1 MTISEWIYPGSAVA
15 TLVLGGGL
23 LGRWR
28 GQLRRREQELLQRQ
42 ETLSHTQEKREVEGK
57 AAPPQISPQEETLY
71 LQGKIHHLERDLI
84 QSHTLKQEQDAQ
96 LEELRRQIQQREV
109 TVLTLQNQVSQQE
122 SQHQELARRHQAQVK
137 DLHEENDVLSQRLQQ
152 EVAKLSQWR
161 QQASQ
166 LEPLQVKY
174 QALQT
179 RLGELERQLS
189 QQKETF
195 EAEKQAQGAA
205 DAQELAQLRQAQAE
219 SQSALEASRRRLG
232 ELEVILTRQKE
243 ALEQTQ
249 AEYRRQ
255 QEEGHAFNQEIQTL
269 RNALHSAESLRAQ
282 QERDYLSLQTEKET
296 LRRELASLQSQLEEK
311 EKLLAA
317 QAEALTQATL
327 VKAAPEPEL
336 PELTV
341 APSEPE
347 DPEPAP
353 ELTVEPPVQETP
365 EVKPEEIEPL
375 QPELTIKPPVQETP
389 EVKPE
394 APQLL
399 EPELTV
405 DVKEEP
411 SVEMAVPEPEP
422 ELPESTVPPSEP
434 EDPEPA
440 LDGKKFVI
448 AGTLA
453 RFNREEIKT
462 RLQAVGAQITNAPS
476 SKTDY
481 VVVGKAPG
489 EKLKKAQ
496 KLGVAQLTEAQFLK
510 LLGVEEP

>member
-1 MTISEWIYPGSAVA
+1 MTISEWIYPGSAAA

-28 GQLRRREQELLQRQ
+28 GQLRRREQELAQFQ
-42 ETLSHTQEKREVEGK
+42 EALNQSEKKREIP
-57 AAPPQISPQEETLY
+57 AAPPPQISPQEETLY

-84 QSHTLKQEQDAQ
+84 QSHTLKQEQDVQ
-96 LEELRRQIQQREV
+96 LADLARQIQQREL
-109 TVLTLQNQVSQQE
+109 TVLTLQNQISQQE
-122 SQHQELARRHQAQVK
+122 SQHQELARRHQARVK
-137 DLHEENDVLSQRLQQ
+137 DLHEENEVLSQRLQQ

-179 RLGELERQLS
+179 RLEELERQLV
-189 QQKETF
+189 QQKERF
-195 EAEKQAQGAA
+195 ESEKQALGAA
-205 DAQELAQLRQAQAE
+205 DAQELAQLRQAQAD
-219 SQSALEASRRRLG
+219 SQSALEASRRRFE
-232 ELEVILTRQKE
+232 ELETVLTRQKD

-249 AEYRRQ
+249 AEYQRQ
-255 QEEGHAFNQEIQTL
+255 QEESRVFNQEIQTL
-269 RNALHSAESLRAQ
+269 RDAVQSAENFQRQ
-282 QERDYLSLQTEKET
+282 QEQAHLSLQTEKES
-296 LRRELASLQSQLEEK
+296 LRRELGSLQSQLEEK
-311 EKLLAA
+311 EKLISA
-317 QAEALTQATL
+317 QAEALTQAAL

-341 APSEPE
+341 APPEPE
-347 DPEPAP
+347 A
-353 ELTVEPPVQETP
+353 P
-365 EVKPEEIEPL
+365 EVKPDHPEPL
-375 QPELTIKPPVQETP
+375 KPEL
-389 EVKPE
+389 
-394 APQLL
+394 A
-399 EPELTV
+399 V

-411 SVEMAVPEPEP
+411 SAEIAVPAPEP
-422 ELPESTVPPSEP
+422 ELPELTVTPSEP
-434 EDPEPA
+434 EDPATA
-440 LDGKKFVI
+440 LEGKKFVI
-448 AGTLA
+448 AGTLT

-462 RLQAVGAQITNAPS
+462 SLQAVGAQITNAPS

-481 VVVGKAPG
+481 VIVGKAPG